1 MLHQS
6 TFAFF
11 FFASLWC
18 IFLKQ
23 LAKYDSEH
31 SLVDSV
37 SVYINCRRTVLAQ
50 CLYEP
55 IPHPSSALPPK
66 WLFISV
72 WTKKLF
78 PLQKQLLKQKEKR
91 KHSTR
96 WCLPHI
102 FFSVECSQS
111 RTANLSPGFVREAQK
126 KVVLHNMCSENQNR
140 NHSKLTHSAKN
151 VQYQFG
157 TSSYF
162 ILFKLSESES
172 VWITT
177 LMLTL

>member
-1 MLHQS
+1 MH
-6 TFAFF
+6 
-11 FFASLWC
+11 
-18 IFLKQ
+18 FLKQ
-23 LAKYDSEH
+23 LAKYGSEH

-50 CLYEP
+50 CLSEP

-126 KVVLHNMCSENQNR
+126 KLFCIMCAVKIKIETIPNWHIQQKMFNISLE
-140 NHSKLTHSAKN
+140 HHL
-151 VQYQFG
+151 
-157 TSSYF
+157 
-162 ILFKLSESES
+162 ILFCSNCLNLNPFESQH
-172 VWITT
+172 
-177 LMLTL
+177 